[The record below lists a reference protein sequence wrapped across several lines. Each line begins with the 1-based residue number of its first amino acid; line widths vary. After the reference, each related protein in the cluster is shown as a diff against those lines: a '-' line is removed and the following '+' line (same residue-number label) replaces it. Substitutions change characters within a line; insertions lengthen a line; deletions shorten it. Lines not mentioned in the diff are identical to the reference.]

1 MLLATRL
8 TSLPAGAVAILV
20 ILALVE
26 LGLDVFALVD
36 LYRRPV
42 EQVAGGNKWVWVV
55 VILIVNLLG
64 PILYLAIARQPP
76 PAVEARSPAERGSE
90 GIGDI
95 VDDLYGPHDSAPR

>member
-20 ILALVE
+20 VLSLAQLAL
-26 LGLDVFALVD
+26 DVIALVD

-55 VILIVNLLG
+55 VILIVNVLG

-76 PAVEARSPAERGSE
+76 PAVETRTDAERGSE
-90 GIGDI
+90 RIGDI
-95 VDDLYGPHDSAPR
+95 VDDLYGPHDSASH